1 MRKLLKF
8 REWCNKFHEDGI
20 PIANAK
26 NEVLNKLK
34 ELFKL
39 TGMENDT
46 QLTRMKFSELKV
58 KNPKEI
64 IKNSALYQV
73 SADDEQKQQLD
84 GLSPVDTTIQDVVDI
99 MAV

>member
-1 MRKLLKF
+1 MIRLLKF
-8 REWCNKFHEDGI
+8 KEWHDNLCEAGI
-20 PIANAK
+20 PIANKEEA
-26 NEVLNKLK
+26 VLQKLK

-46 QLTRMKFSELKV
+46 QLKRMKFSELQV

-73 SADDEQKQQLD
+73 SADNEQKQQLD
-84 GLSPVDTTIQDVVDI
+84 GMSPVDTTIQDVVDI

>member
-1 MRKLLKF
+1 MWK
-8 REWCNKFHEDGI
+8 
-20 PIANAK
+20 
-26 NEVLNKLK
+26 
-34 ELFKL
+34 
-39 TGMENDT
+39 
-46 QLTRMKFSELKV
+46 LKV
-58 KNPKEI
+58 KNPKEL

>member
-1 MRKLLKF
+1 
-8 REWCNKFHEDGI
+8 
-20 PIANAK
+20 
-26 NEVLNKLK
+26 
-34 ELFKL
+34 
-39 TGMENDT
+39 MENDT

>member
-8 REWCNKFHEDGI
+8 KEWHDKLCEEGI
-20 PIANAK
+20 PIANKEKA
-26 NEVLNKLK
+26 VLDVIK
-34 ELFKL
+34 ELFNL
-39 TGMENDT
+39 TGFENDT
-46 QLTRMKFSELKV
+46 QLKRMKFSELKV

-99 MAV
+99 MTR